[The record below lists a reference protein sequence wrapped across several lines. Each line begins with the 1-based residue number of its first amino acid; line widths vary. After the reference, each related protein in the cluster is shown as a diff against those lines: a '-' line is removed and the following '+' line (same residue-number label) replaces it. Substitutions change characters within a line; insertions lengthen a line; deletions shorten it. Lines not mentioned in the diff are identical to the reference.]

1 MWSDQ
6 FPYLAQ
12 VCDPVCVF
20 LVHSVCL
27 WQQAVLDA
35 DVEVAI
41 GPDVDDCVGHGG
53 QLRDGEDIMSDTM
66 LERVQ
71 L

>member
-1 MWSDQ
+1 
-6 FPYLAQ
+6 
-12 VCDPVCVF
+12 VCVF